1 MRWRV
6 LLLGALGGGLGLLA
20 ESAAYGLG
28 DAGQWVPDLI
38 VGWAFIA
45 GGLAGWWRRP
55 GSGTGPL
62 LAATGY
68 AWFLGNFHW
77 GLLGPIALFALYR
90 GPLIHCVLSFPRWR
104 PSSRLDRAT
113 VVAGYVAATVTPVAV
128 SNPATIALGVLVT
141 GSAAWA
147 AFVSVGPARR
157 ARAAVLPAAAVVGL
171 ALAGG
176 SAALL
181 AGIASDVVLAVDEV
195 ALVAVAVWVLAVLV
209 VGQWQRAAV
218 TDLVVE
224 LAETPS
230 GTLRDA
236 LARAL
241 GDSSLQIGYWAAEQ
255 GAYVDAAG
263 QPVTVPAEGSGRAV
277 TKIDLSARPVA
288 VLVHDPAVIQDRGLV
303 ESIALAVRLAASHA
317 NLRAE
322 VRAQVGEVWASRRR
336 LIRAADQERIRLERR
351 LRDGPERT
359 LDALAA
365 TLAAARDAAA
375 HADAAGVLGGIE
387 RARQRLQGTQDDL
400 RELARGLHPRA
411 VAEAGLAGAIA
422 ELAAGSPVPVT
433 VTAIPGGLPLEAAA
447 AAYFV
452 CSEALANV
460 AKHSG
465 ASHCAVTVQ
474 ARAGLLR
481 VRIADD
487 GVGGAEDAKGT
498 GLRGLADRVEALG
511 GTFRVTGPPGK
522 GTVLAAEIPLSEEHQ
537 LDQPER

>member
-1 MRWRV
+1 M
-6 LLLGALGGGLGLLA
+6 
-20 ESAAYGLG
+20 
-28 DAGQWVPDLI
+28 
-38 VGWAFIA
+38 
-45 GGLAGWWRRP
+45 
-55 GSGTGPL
+55 
-62 LAATGY
+62 
-68 AWFLGNFHW
+68 
-77 GLLGPIALFALYR
+77 
-90 GPLIHCVLSFPRWR
+90 
-104 PSSRLDRAT
+104 
-113 VVAGYVAATVTPVAV
+113 TPVAV

-141 GSAAWA
+141 GAAARA

-157 ARAAVLPAAAVVGL
+157 ARTAVLPAAAVVGL

-209 VGQWQRAAV
+209 VGRWQGAAV

-241 GDSSLQIGYWAAEQ
+241 GASSLQVGYWAAEE

-277 TKIDLSARPVA
+277 TAVGLGGRPVA
-288 VLVHDPAVIQDRGLV
+288 VLIHDPAVVEDPGLV
-303 ESIALAVRLAASHA
+303 ESITLAVRLAASQA
-317 NLRAE
+317 RLRAE
-322 VRAQVGEVWASRRR
+322 VRAQVSEVRASRRR
-336 LIRAADQERIRLERR
+336 LIRAGDQERIRLERR
-351 LRDGPERT
+351 LHEGPE
-359 LDALAA
+359 LSLAELTT
-365 TLAAARDAAA
+365 TLARARDEAVRT
-375 HADAAGVLGGIE
+375 DAAEVLGGIE
-387 RARQRLQGTQDDL
+387 RARQGLQGTQDDL
-400 RELARGLHPRA
+400 RELARGLHPRTL
-411 VAEAGLAGAIA
+411 AEAGLAAAIA

-452 CSEALANV
+452 CSEALANM

-465 ASHCAVTVQ
+465 ASHCSVTVQ

-487 GVGGAEDAKGT
+487 GAGGAEDANGT

-511 GTFRVTGPPGK
+511 GTFRVTSPPGK
-522 GTVLAAEIPLSEEHQ
+522 GTVVAAEIPLSE
-537 LDQPER
+537 DRQPER

>member
-28 DAGQWVPDLI
+28 DVGHWIPDLI
-38 VGWAFIA
+38 VGSTFIA

-68 AWFLGNFHW
+68 AWFLGNFHG
-77 GLLGPIALFALYR
+77 GLLGPIALFALHR

-113 VVAGYVAATVTPVAV
+113 VAAGYVAATMTPVAV
-128 SNPATIALGVLVT
+128 NNPATIALGVLVT
-141 GSAAWA
+141 GAAARA
-147 AFVSVGPARR
+147 AFASVGPARR

-181 AGIASDVVLAVDEV
+181 AGVASDVVLAVDEA

-209 VGQWQRAAV
+209 LGRWERAAV

-224 LAETPS
+224 LAEAPS

-277 TKIDLSARPVA
+277 TTVSLGGRPVA
-288 VLVHDPAVIQDRGLV
+288 VLVHDLAVVQDPGLV
-303 ESIALAVRLAASHA
+303 ESITLAVRLAASQA
-317 NLRAE
+317 RLRAE
-322 VRAQVGEVWASRRR
+322 VRAQVSEVRASRRR
-336 LIRAADQERIRLERR
+336 LIRAGDQERIRLERR
-351 LRDGPERT
+351 LHDGPE
-359 LDALAA
+359 LSLAEVTT
-365 TLAAARDAAA
+365 TLARARDEAVRS
-375 HADAAGVLGGIE
+375 DAAEVLGGIE
-387 RARQRLQGTQDDL
+387 RVRQRLLGAQEDL

-411 VAEAGLAGAIA
+411 LVDGGLAEAIT
-422 ELAAGSPVPVT
+422 ELAAASPVPVT
-433 VTAIPGGLPLEAAA
+433 VTAISGDLPLEAAA

-465 ASHCAVTVQ
+465 ASRCSVT
-474 ARAGLLR
+474 ARTSDGLLR
-481 VRIADD
+481 VEIADD
-487 GVGGAEDAKGT
+487 GAGGTEDAKGT

-511 GTFRVTGPPGK
+511 GTFRVTSPPRK
-522 GTVLAAEIPLSEEHQ
+522 GTVVAAEIPLSEER
-537 LDQPER
+537 QPEQ

>member
-1 MRWRV
+1 MRWRI
-6 LLLGALGGGLGLLA
+6 LTLSILGGTLGLVA
-20 ESAAYGLG
+20 ETAADGLG
-28 DAGQWVPDLI
+28 DPGQWIPDLL
-38 VGWAFIA
+38 VGWTFVA

-68 AWFLGNFHW
+68 AWFLGSFH
-77 GLLGPIALFALYR
+77 GGVLGPIALFALHR
-90 GPLIHCVLSFPRWR
+90 GPLIHCVLSFPSWR
-104 PSSRLDRAT
+104 PSSRLDRTT
-113 VVAGYVAATVTPVAV
+113 VAAGYVAATVTPVAV
-128 SNPATIALGVLVT
+128 SNPATIALGLLVI
-141 GSAAWA
+141 GAAVRA
-147 AFVSVGPARR
+147 AFVSAGAARR
-157 ARAAVLPAAAVVGL
+157 ARVAALPAAVAVGL
-171 ALAGG
+171 VLVGE
-176 SAALL
+176 SVALL
-181 AGIASDVVLAVDEV
+181 AGIVGDVVLAVDEV
-195 ALVAVAVWVLAVLV
+195 ALVAVAVWMAAVLLA
-209 VGQWQRAAV
+209 GRWERAAV

-224 LAETPS
+224 LREGPS

-241 GDSSLQIGYWAAEQ
+241 GDSSLQIGYWAVPQ
-255 GAYVDAAG
+255 HAYVDAAG
-263 QPVTVPAEGSGRAV
+263 HRVMVPAEGSGRAV
-277 TKIDLSARPVA
+277 TKIDMNGRRVA
-288 VLVHDPAVIQDRGLV
+288 VLVHDLVVVQDPGLA

-322 VRAQVGEVWASRRR
+322 VRTQVDEVRASRRR
-336 LIRAADQERIRLERR
+336 LIRVGDQERIRLERR

-365 TLAAARDAAA
+365 TLAAARDAAVR
-375 HADAAGVLGGIE
+375 ADAAAVLGGIE

-411 VAEAGLAGAIA
+411 VAEVGLADAIA

-433 VTAIPGGLPLEAAA
+433 MTAIPGDLPPEAAA

-465 ASHCAVTVQ
+465 AARCSVTVE
-474 ARAGLLR
+474 ASAGLLR
-481 VRIADD
+481 VEIADD
-487 GVGGAEDAKGT
+487 GAGGADDAKGT

-511 GTFRVTGPPGK
+511 GVFRVASPPGK

>member
-20 ESAAYGLG
+20 ESTAYGLG
-28 DAGQWVPDLI
+28 DVGHWIPDLI
-38 VGWAFIA
+38 VGWTFIA

-55 GSGTGPL
+55 ESGTGPL

-68 AWFLGNFHW
+68 AWFLGNFHG
-77 GLLGPIALFALYR
+77 GLLGPIALFALHR

-141 GSAAWA
+141 GAAARA

-157 ARAAVLPAAAVVGL
+157 ARTAVLPAAAVVGL

-209 VGQWQRAAV
+209 VGRWQGAAV

-241 GDSSLQIGYWAAEQ
+241 GDSSLQVGYWAAEQ

-277 TKIDLSARPVA
+277 TAVGLGGRPVA
-288 VLVHDPAVIQDRGLV
+288 VLIHDPAVVEDPGLV
-303 ESIALAVRLAASHA
+303 ESITLAVRLAASQA
-317 NLRAE
+317 RLRAE
-322 VRAQVGEVWASRRR
+322 VRAQVSEVRASRRR
-336 LIRAADQERIRLERR
+336 LIRAGDQERIRLERR
-351 LRDGPERT
+351 LHEGPE
-359 LDALAA
+359 LSLAELTT
-365 TLAAARDAAA
+365 TLARAREEAVRTDAAE
-375 HADAAGVLGGIE
+375 VLGGIE

-400 RELARGLHPRA
+400 RELARGLHPRTL
-411 VAEAGLAGAIA
+411 AEAGLAAAIA

-452 CSEALANV
+452 CSEALANM

-465 ASHCAVTVQ
+465 ASHCSVTVQ

-487 GVGGAEDAKGT
+487 GAGGAEDANGT

-511 GTFRVTGPPGK
+511 GTFRVTSPPGK
-522 GTVLAAEIPLSEEHQ
+522 GTVVAAEIPLSE
-537 LDQPER
+537 DRQPER